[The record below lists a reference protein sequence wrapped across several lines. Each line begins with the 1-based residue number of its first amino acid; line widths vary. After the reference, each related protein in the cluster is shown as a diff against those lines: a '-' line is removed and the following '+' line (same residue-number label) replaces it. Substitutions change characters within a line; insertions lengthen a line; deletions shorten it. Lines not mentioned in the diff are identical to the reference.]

1 MPYAC
6 VSMTMADALC
16 HPLLILAKGKMMK
29 KTDLVKKLMLA
40 AVMFPLA
47 AQAAQA
53 VEMAFFGELPKD
65 FKIGYQTK
73 QNGMAMVELVPQKQ
87 TVDNWTKMIT
97 LQSMAGANL
106 GAEGFRN
113 NMANLWQNACP
124 KSSFNPITEGEANGY
139 SAAVWQLTCEYNPQ
153 TGKPE
158 YTWFKA
164 IQGDDSL
171 YVTQYAFRYAPNKKE
186 IHNALD
192 QLRKFTVCD
201 SSEQH
206 LCSKSGK

>member
-1 MPYAC
+1 
-6 VSMTMADALC
+6 
-16 HPLLILAKGKMMK
+16 MK
-29 KTDLVKKLMLA
+29 KNNLVKKLMLA
-40 AVMFPLA
+40 AVMLPLAVQA
-47 AQAAQA
+47 AQAA
-53 VEMAFFGELPKD
+53 EMASFGEPPKD
-65 FKIGYQTK
+65 FKIDYQTE
-73 QNGMAMVELVPQKQ
+73 QTGMIRGERVPQKQ
-87 TVDNWTKMIT
+87 TVDNWTQMIT

-106 GAEGFRN
+106 DAEEFRN
-113 NMANLWQNACP
+113 NTANLWQNACP

-171 YVTQYAFRYAPNKKE
+171 YVKQYAFRYAPNKKE

-206 LCSKSGK
+206 LCSKNGK

>member
-1 MPYAC
+1 MLC
-6 VSMTMADALC
+6 VIRSIIIT
-16 HPLLILAKGKMMK
+16 KGKTMK
-29 KTDLVKKLMLA
+29 KTNLVKKLMLA
-40 AVMFPLA
+40 AVMLPLA
-47 AQAAQA
+47 AQVAQA
-53 VEMAFFGELPKD
+53 AEMAFFGELPKD

-73 QNGMAMVELVPQKQ
+73 QNGMAMVKLVPQKQ
-87 TVDNWTKMIT
+87 TLDNWTKMIT
-97 LQSMAGANL
+97 LQSIAGANL
-106 GAEGFRN
+106 GAEEFRN
-113 NMANLWQNACP
+113 NTANLWQNACP

-139 SAAVWQLTCEYNPQ
+139 SAAVWQLTCEHNPQ

-186 IHNALD
+186 KHNALE

-206 LCSKSGK
+206 LCSESGK

>member
-1 MPYAC
+1 
-6 VSMTMADALC
+6 
-16 HPLLILAKGKMMK
+16 
-29 KTDLVKKLMLA
+29 
-40 AVMFPLA
+40 
-47 AQAAQA
+47 
-53 VEMAFFGELPKD
+53 
-65 FKIGYQTK
+65 
-73 QNGMAMVELVPQKQ
+73 
-87 TVDNWTKMIT
+87 
-97 LQSMAGANL
+97 
-106 GAEGFRN
+106 
-113 NMANLWQNACP
+113 MANLWQNACP

-139 SAAVWQLTCEYNPQ
+139 SATVWQLTCEYNPQ

-186 IHNALD
+186 KHNALD

-206 LCSKSGK
+206 LCSESGK

>member
-1 MPYAC
+1 
-6 VSMTMADALC
+6 
-16 HPLLILAKGKMMK
+16 MK
-29 KTDLVKKLMLA
+29 KTNIVKKLMLA
-40 AVMFPLA
+40 AVMLPLA

-53 VEMAFFGELPKD
+53 AEIAFFGELPKD

-87 TVDNWTKMIT
+87 TVDNWTQMIT
-97 LQSMAGANL
+97 LQSMASANP

-113 NMANLWQNACP
+113 NMANLWQNVCP
-124 KSSFNPITEGEANGY
+124 KSSFNPIIEGEENGY
-139 SAAVWQLTCEYNPQ
+139 SGALWQLTCEHNPQ

-164 IQGDDSL
+164 IQGNDSL
-171 YVTQYAFRYAPNKKE
+171 YVKQYAFRYAPNKKE

-201 SSEQH
+201 NSEQH
-206 LCSKSGK
+206 PCSKSGK